1 MNDQIAGFLAE
12 KFPPL
17 ARYWPNLQ
25 SVSAPQAAFLL
36 LDDFEAFYGGA
47 AGGGKSD
54 ALLAAALQYVDVPGY
69 AALILRK
76 SFRQLDLPDSI
87 MARSK
92 EWLMPHRANGVH
104 WNDDAK
110 RWTFPSGSTLTF
122 GYLDQANDV
131 YNYQG
136 PAFQFVGWDELTQF
150 EEGPYTYL
158 FSRTRRRKDMQ
169 DLGIPIRHRSASN
182 PGGIG
187 HKWVHDRFITK
198 DSLGEN
204 EVRPVFIPAKVDDN
218 PGLDVAEYK
227 LSLGYLPETLQQQ
240 LLDGDW
246 GVFEGAAFI
255 VTDLHLVTDFPLDD
269 SHERFEALDYGLNG
283 APWALWATDYEGN
296 IVAVDMGYWRDSLP
310 SDICPDIIEF
320 RKRDWEP
327 EKSSNTCYADP
338 TLWKRTYGKNKWG
351 APAMLTDEFTDNGIV
366 LSKAN
371 NDPRAGLARL
381 RELLKLDP
389 THPFP
394 SWHPLA
400 GELGAPRIF
409 FTRACSELVD
419 ELRAAP
425 LQPSDLRDGGEIV
438 DPKWEGKH
446 GHAVAMARYAVMSK
460 PDASDEPRPVIED
473 TRENWIAQMHERRDK
488 ELEKL
493 KRRKSLLSYF
503 T

>member
-1 MNDQIAGFLAE
+1 MSEQIADFLAE
-12 KFPPL
+12 RYPPL
-17 ARYWPNLQ
+17 ERYWPNLR
-25 SVSAPQAAFLL
+25 SVSAPQAAFLV

-76 SFRQLDLPDSI
+76 TFRQLDLPDSI
-87 MARSK
+87 MSRSK
-92 EWLMPHRANGVH
+92 EWLMPHRANGVK

-110 RWTFPSGSTLTF
+110 RWEFPSGASLTF
-122 GYLDQANDV
+122 GYLDHENDV

-150 EEGPYTYL
+150 EEKPYKYL

-169 DLGIPIRHRSASN
+169 DLVIPIRHRSASN

-187 HKWVHDRFITK
+187 HKWVYDRFIAPETREPE
-198 DSLGEN
+198 S
-204 EVRPVFIPAKVDDN
+204 VFIPAKVDDN
-218 PGLDVAEYK
+218 PGLDVEEYK
-227 LSLGYLPETLQQQ
+227 QALGHLSEMLQQQ

-246 GVFEGAAFI
+246 GVFEGAAFTI
-255 VTDLHLVTDFPLDD
+255 TPLHEIADFKLED
-269 SHERFEALDYGLNG
+269 SHDRFEALDYGLNG
-283 APWALWATDYEGN
+283 APWCLWATDYEGN
-296 IVAVDMGYWRDSLP
+296 LIAFDMGYWRDRLP
-310 SDICPDIIEF
+310 SDICPEVVEW
-320 RKRDWEP
+320 RKREETGWGLD
-327 EKSSNTCYADP
+327 NVCYADP
-338 TLWKRTYGKNKWG
+338 SLWKRTYGKNKWG
-351 APAMLTDEFTDNGIV
+351 APAMLTDEFSDNGIV
-366 LSKAN
+366 LTAAN

-394 SWHPLA
+394 AWHPLA
-400 GELGAPRIF
+400 GEMGSPRVF
-409 FTRACSELVD
+409 FTRACQDLVD

-438 DPKWEGKH
+438 DPKWEGKS

-473 TRENWIAQMHERRDK
+473 TRESFIVQMHEKRDK
-488 ELEKL
+488 ELEQM
-493 KRRKSLLSYF
+493 KRRRPLLSYF
-503 T
+503 TG